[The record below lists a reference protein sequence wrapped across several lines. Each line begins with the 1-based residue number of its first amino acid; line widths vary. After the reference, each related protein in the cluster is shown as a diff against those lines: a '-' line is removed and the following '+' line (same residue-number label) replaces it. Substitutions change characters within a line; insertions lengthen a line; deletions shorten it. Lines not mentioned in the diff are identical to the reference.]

1 MKDGR
6 SSLNM
11 AIGIL
16 LILCSSQLYGEERNL
31 RALMNWKAAG
41 SIHSISTHQMLFL
54 GVMEG
59 ILYVET
65 EKGDM
70 DGAFFECPV
79 SQKINPESGE
89 STAKGHCQI
98 TVGPE
103 DVVYAE
109 FDCDGKIGDCTG
121 QFRLVEGSGRFEGVS
136 GGSDIRI
143 RSILGVLMKGM
154 ASGSLIRSG
163 EGIALLPNL
172 KVIVP

>member
-6 SSLNM
+6 SSLNK
-11 AIGIL
+11 AIGVL
-16 LILCSSQLYGEERNL
+16 LILCSSQLYGEERNM
-31 RALMNWKAAG
+31 RALMNWEAEG
-41 SIHSISTHQMLFL
+41 SIHSIGTNQMLFL
-54 GVMEG
+54 GAMEG

-65 EKGDM
+65 EKGDL
-70 DGAFFECPV
+70 DGAFIECPV
-79 SQKINPESGE
+79 SQKVNPESGE
-89 STAKGHCQI
+89 STATGYCQI

-109 FDCDGKIGDCTG
+109 FDCDGEIGDCKG

-143 RSILGVLMKGM
+143 RSILGVLVKGM

>member
-6 SSLNM
+6 SSLNKAM
-11 AIGIL
+11 GIL

-31 RALMNWKAAG
+31 RAMMHWEAEG
-41 SIHSISTHQMLFL
+41 GIYSIGTNQMLFL

-65 EKGDM
+65 ENGDL
-70 DGAFFECPV
+70 DGAFIECPV
-79 SQKINPESGE
+79 SQRINPETGE
-89 STAKGHCQI
+89 STASGHCQI
-98 TVGPE
+98 TVGSE

-109 FDCDGKIGDCTG
+109 FDCKGKIGDCKG
-121 QFRLVEGSGRFEGVS
+121 QFRLVEGIGRFEGVS

-143 RSILGVLMKGM
+143 RSILGVLFKGM

-172 KVIVP
+172 KVIIP

>member
-6 SSLNM
+6 SSLNI

-16 LILCSSQLYGEERNL
+16 LILCASQLYGEERNL
-31 RALMNWKAAG
+31 RALMNWEAEG
-41 SIHSISTHQMLFL
+41 TIHSIGTNQMLFL

-65 EKGDM
+65 EKGDL
-70 DGAFFECPV
+70 DGAFIECPV
-79 SQKINPESGE
+79 SQRVNPETGE
-89 STAKGHCQI
+89 STASGHCQI
-98 TVGPE
+98 TVGSE

-109 FDCDGKIGDCTG
+109 FDCKGKIGDCKG
-121 QFRLVEGSGRFEGVS
+121 QFRLVEGIGRFEGVS

-143 RSILGVLMKGM
+143 RSILGVLFKGM

-172 KVIVP
+172 KVIIP

>member
-1 MKDGR
+1 
-6 SSLNM
+6 
-11 AIGIL
+11 
-16 LILCSSQLYGEERNL
+16 
-31 RALMNWKAAG
+31 MNWEAEG
-41 SIHSISTHQMLFL
+41 TIHSIGTNQMLFL

-65 EKGDM
+65 EKGDL
-70 DGAFFECPV
+70 DGAFIECPV
-79 SQKINPESGE
+79 SQKVNPESGE
-89 STAKGHCQI
+89 STATGHCQI
-98 TVGPE
+98 TVGSE

-109 FDCDGKIGDCTG
+109 FDCEGIIGDCKG
-121 QFRLVEGSGRFEGVS
+121 QFRLVEGSGRFKGVS

-143 RSILGVLMKGM
+143 RSILGVLVKGM

>member
-6 SSLNM
+6 SSLNKAM
-11 AIGIL
+11 GIL

-31 RALMNWKAAG
+31 RAMMHWEAEG
-41 SIHSISTHQMLFL
+41 GIYSIGTNQMLFL

-65 EKGDM
+65 EKGDL
-70 DGAFFECPV
+70 DGAFIECPI
-79 SQKINPESGE
+79 SQRINPETGE
-89 STAKGHCQI
+89 STASGHCQI
-98 TVGPE
+98 TVGSE

-109 FDCDGKIGDCTG
+109 FDCKGKIGDCKG
-121 QFRLVEGSGRFEGVS
+121 QFRLVEGIGRFEGVS

-143 RSILGVLMKGM
+143 RSILGVLFKGM

-172 KVIVP
+172 KVIIP

>member
-6 SSLNM
+6 SSLNK

-16 LILCSSQLYGEERNL
+16 LLLCSSQLYGEERNL
-31 RALMNWKAAG
+31 RAMMHWEAEG
-41 SIHSISTHQMLFL
+41 GIYSIGTNQMLFL

-65 EKGDM
+65 EEGDL
-70 DGAFFECPV
+70 DGAFIECPV
-79 SQKINPESGE
+79 SQKVNPETGE
-89 STAKGHCQI
+89 STATGHCQI
-98 TVGPE
+98 TVGAE

-109 FDCDGKIGDCTG
+109 FDCKGKIGDCRG
-121 QFRLVEGSGRFEGVS
+121 QFRLVEGIGRFEGVS

-143 RSILGVLMKGM
+143 RSILGVLFKGM
-154 ASGSLIRSG
+154 ASGSIIRSG

-172 KVIVP
+172 KVIIP